1 MISGN
6 LRSGDVR
13 LDNAAAKLR
22 ADSKAAIWRDTI
34 CLATIW
40 HATNLRAVVSLALL
54 AILLGASG
62 CKHKENQA
70 RVAPPQALPPEVERR
85 SAAAPASESGPVP
98 ARIPVTP
105 LPAGGIS
112 EDDLAFV
119 SAHKPILS
127 EVGYATWY
135 TAPYKGKHAANGQVF
150 DDDAMTAAHRT
161 LPMGS
166 LVVVTNMKT
175 GESSA
180 MRISD
185 RGPFVEGRMLD
196 LTIASAKAVGV
207 YRAGMAMVRMDVY
220 QTPKPMD
227 TGGHWCVQIG
237 AFHNEDDAIALKAE
251 LLSDYPGANV
261 IEFPGENNFWVRI
274 RPLGDDRAQAEQIAR
289 HLQPVEGDA
298 YLTRLD

>member
-1 MISGN
+1 VAS
-6 LRSGDVR
+6 
-13 LDNAAAKLR
+13 A
-22 ADSKAAIWRDTI
+22 
-34 CLATIW
+34 
-40 HATNLRAVVSLALL
+40 ALL
-54 AILLGASG
+54 AISLAASV

-70 RVAPPQALPPEVERR
+70 RVAPRQALPPEVE
-85 SAAAPASESGPVP
+85 AVPAAPSASASAP
-98 ARIPVTP
+98 ARIPMTP

-112 EDDLAFV
+112 DDDLAFV
-119 SAHKPILS
+119 AAHKPILS

-135 TAPYKGKHAANGQVF
+135 TAPYKGRRAANGQVF
-150 DDDAMTAAHRT
+150 DDEAMTAAHRT

-196 LTIASAKAVGV
+196 LTVASAKAVGV
-207 YRAGMAMVRMDVY
+207 YRVGMAMVRMDVY
-220 QTPKPMD
+220 QTPKPIE
-227 TGGHWCVQIG
+227 TGGRWCVQIG
-237 AFHNEDDAIALKAE
+237 AFHEEEDAIALKAQ
-251 LLSDYPGANV
+251 LLETYPGSNV
-261 IEFPGENNFWVRI
+261 IEFPGEKSFWVRI
-274 RPLGDDRAQAEQIAR
+274 RPLGDDRAQAEEIAR